1 MSLHPGLPQLVVIV
15 AYLGLLLMLA
25 VLSNLRLKATR
36 ADYQLASHSI
46 GPVLLLLS
54 LFGTT
59 MTGFA
64 LVGSS
69 GEAYRAGI
77 GVYGLLA
84 SSSGIIH
91 SLCFFTIGL
100 RVWKLAKRHGYATQI
115 AFFRDRL
122 ESDRIGLLLFPVL
135 VGLSIPYVLVGIISA
150 GGILQQ
156 LTAGLWV
163 DGPLGFA
170 TEGPYRGGVPSWLG
184 AGVVCGVVLTYVF
197 FGGMRGTA
205 WANALQTL
213 VFMVLGM
220 VTFVIIVNRL
230 GGQSDLMAN
239 MRRLASELPATVA
252 TRSEM
257 ARSQFF
263 MYLLIPLSVGMFP
276 HVFQHWLTARR
287 ASTFKLPV
295 VAHPIFILIV
305 WLPCVLLGAWATT
318 PLLAEAVQVAWQAR
332 GFDTPPPE
340 IPANPNYI
348 LPYMV
353 KTLTPPLLGGC
364 LAAGILAAIMSSLD
378 SQFLCLGTIFNNDIV
393 MHYRGEN
400 RVSDAQQVYCTRGF
414 VIGIVSVCYAI
425 YLLTAAQAASVFAL
439 GVWCFS
445 GFAALFPIVFAALY
459 WRRLTKAGAYSGISA
474 AITSWAVLFYF
485 AWTDPEVR
493 LGDFQVMLPW
503 GEQSL
508 AIMPVVVM
516 FTSSLLTMVAV
527 SLLTRPPSRE
537 TIAKFFDD
545 ANVGGAAD

>member
-1 MSLHPGLPQLVVIV
+1 MMNHPGLPQLLVIV
-15 AYLGLLLMLA
+15 VYLGLLLALA
-25 VLSNLRLKATR
+25 LLSNRWLRGTKT
-36 ADYQLASHSI
+36 DYQLASHSI

-69 GEAYRAGI
+69 GEAFRSGV

-100 RVWKLAKRHGYATQI
+100 RVWALARRHGYSTQI

-135 VGLSIPYVLVGIISA
+135 VGLSIPYVLVGIISS
-150 GGILQQ
+150 GGIVQQ

-170 TEGPYRGGVPSWLG
+170 SPGPHQGGVPPWLG
-184 AGVVCGVVLTYVF
+184 AGTICGVVLIYVF

-213 VFMVLGM
+213 LFMILGV
-220 VTFVIIVNRL
+220 VTFVLIVNQL
-230 GGQSDLMAN
+230 GGQSTLLAN
-239 MRRLASELPATVA
+239 MQRLGGELAPEMA
-252 TRSEM
+252 TRAGM
-257 ARSQFF
+257 SQSHFF

-276 HVFQHWLTARR
+276 HVFQHWLTAKQ

-295 VAHPIFILIV
+295 IAHPIFILIV

-318 PLLAEAVQVAWQAR
+318 PLLGEAVAQVWQAK
-332 GFDTPPPE
+332 GLEGAPPA
-340 IPANPNYI
+340 IPTNPNYI

-353 KTLTPPLLGGC
+353 KTLTPPILGGF

-393 MHYRGEN
+393 MHYRGQQN
-400 RVSDAQQVYCTRGF
+400 VSDAQQVYWTRGF
-414 VIGIVSVCYAI
+414 VVAVVGLCYGI
-425 YLLTAAQAASVFAL
+425 YLLTQAHAASVFAL

-445 GFAALFPIVFAALY
+445 GFTALFPVVFAALY
-459 WRRLTKAGAYSGISA
+459 WRRLTKAGAYCGIAA
-474 AITSWAVLFYF
+474 AIISWVYLFYQ
-485 AWTDPEVR
+485 AWKQPEGGIGDYSLSLT
-493 LGDFQVMLPW
+493 LGDQTVEL
-503 GEQSL
+503 
-508 AIMPVVVM
+508 MPVVVM
-516 FTSSLLTMVAV
+516 FASAMVATVAV
-527 SLLTRPPSRE
+527 SFVTPRPSQA
-537 TIAKFFDD
+537 TLDKFFE
-545 ANVGGAAD
+545 AR

>member
-1 MSLHPGLPQLVVIV
+1 MNAHPGLPQLVVIV
-15 AYLGLLLMLA
+15 VYLALLLTLA
-25 VLSNLRLKATR
+25 LLSNRWLRGTK

-69 GEAYRAGI
+69 GEAYKAGI

-100 RVWKLAKRHGYATQI
+100 RVWALARRHGYATQI

-135 VGLSIPYVLVGIISA
+135 IGLSIPYVLVGIISA
-150 GGILQQ
+150 GGIVHQ

-170 TEGPYRGGVPSWLG
+170 APGPYQGGVPAWLG
-184 AGVVCGVVLTYVF
+184 AGTICGVVLIYVF

-213 VFMVLGM
+213 VFMILGV
-220 VTFVIIVNRL
+220 VTFVLVAGKL
-230 GGQSDLMAN
+230 GGQSTLIGN
-239 MRRLASELPATVA
+239 MQRLATELPESVA
-252 TRSEM
+252 TRSGM
-257 ARSQFF
+257 SQSHFL

-287 ASTFKLPV
+287 ASSFKLPV

-318 PLLAEAVQVAWQAR
+318 PLLADAVAQAWQAK
-332 GFDTPPPE
+332 GFDGPPP
-340 IPANPNYI
+340 PVPGNPNYI

-353 KTLTPPLLGGC
+353 KTLTPPLLGGF

-393 MHYRGEN
+393 MHYRGEQG
-400 RVSDAQQVYCTRGF
+400 VSDAQQVYCTRGF
-414 VIGIVSVCYAI
+414 VIAVVAVCYTI
-425 YLLTAAQAASVFAL
+425 YLLTQAQAASVFAL

-445 GFAALFPIVFAALY
+445 GFAALFPVVFAALY
-459 WRRLTKAGAYSGISA
+459 WRRLSTAGAYCGISA
-474 AITSWAVLFYF
+474 AIASWVILF
-485 AWTDPEVR
+485 
-493 LGDFQVMLPW
+493 
-503 GEQSL
+503 SL
-508 AIMPVVVM
+508 ALQQPAGGIGDYSLTLTIGAQHLEVMPVVVM
-516 FTSSLLTMVAV
+516 FASSLVATIAV
-527 SLLTRPPSRE
+527 SLVTPPPSQE
-537 TIAKFFDD
+537 TIDKFFGD
-545 ANVGGAAD
+545 V

>member
-1 MSLHPGLPQLVVIV
+1 MTNHPGLPQLIVIV
-15 AYLGLLLMLA
+15 GYLALLLLLA
-25 VLSNLRLKATR
+25 VLSNLKLKSTR

-69 GEAYRAGI
+69 GEAFRSGI
-77 GVYGLLA
+77 GVYGMLA

-91 SLCFFTIGL
+91 SLCFFTVGL
-100 RVWKLAKRHGYATQI
+100 RVWQLAKRHGYATQI

-150 GGILQQ
+150 GGIVQQ

-163 DGPLGFA
+163 DGPMGFSSD
-170 TEGPYRGGVPSWLG
+170 GPYRGGVPAWLG
-184 AGVVCGVVLTYVF
+184 AGVINAVVLIYVF

-205 WANALQTL
+205 WANAFQTL
-213 VFMVLGM
+213 VFMILGV
-220 VTFVIIVNRL
+220 VTFVIIVNKL
-230 GGQSDLMAN
+230 GGSADLVAN
-239 MRRLASELPATVA
+239 MRRLAAELPESVS
-252 TRSEM
+252 TRQGMKPSH
-257 ARSQFF
+257 FL

-318 PLLAEAVQVAWQAR
+318 PLLAEAVQTAWTAK
-332 GFDTPPPE
+332 GFDTAPPS

-353 KTLTPPLLGGC
+353 KTLTPPLLGGF

-393 MHYRGEN
+393 VHYRGQDK
-400 RVSDAQQVYCTRGF
+400 VSDRQQVVFTRGF
-414 VIGIVSVCYAI
+414 VIAIVLVCYAI
-425 YLLTAAQAASVFAL
+425 YLLTAAKAASVFAL

-445 GFAALFPIVFAALY
+445 GFAALFPVVFAALY
-459 WRRLTKAGAYSGISA
+459 WKRLSKAGAYSGISA
-474 AITSWAVLFYF
+474 AIISWLILFYF
-485 AWTDPEVR
+485 AWTNPDGN
-493 LGDFQVMLPW
+493 LGDFMVITDFLGQEIEW
-503 GEQSL
+503 
-508 AIMPVVVM
+508 MPVVIM
-516 FTSSLLTMVAV
+516 FASSTLTTIAV
-527 SLLTRPPSRE
+527 SMVTPPPSAA
-537 TIAKFFDD
+537 TIEKFFSDR
-545 ANVGGAAD
+545 

>member
-1 MSLHPGLPQLVVIV
+1 MIDHPGLPQLLIIVV
-15 AYLGLLLMLA
+15 YLGVLLALA
-25 VLSNLRLKATR
+25 VLSNRWLRGTK

-69 GEAYRAGI
+69 GEAFRAGI

-84 SSSGIIH
+84 SSSGIVH

-100 RVWKLAKRHGYATQI
+100 RVWALARRHGYSTQI
-115 AFFRDRL
+115 AFFRDRV

-150 GGILQQ
+150 GGIIQQ
-156 LTAGLWV
+156 LTAGLWI

-170 TEGPYRGGVPSWLG
+170 AEGPHQGGVPAWLG
-184 AGVVCGVVLTYVF
+184 AGTICSVVLIYVF

-213 VFMVLGM
+213 FFMILGM
-220 VTFVIIVNRL
+220 VTFVLIANKL
-230 GGQSDLMAN
+230 GGQTGLISN
-239 MRRLASELPATVA
+239 MQRLAAELPEPVA
-252 TRSEM
+252 TRTGM
-257 ARSQFF
+257 SQSHFF

-318 PLLAEAVQVAWQAR
+318 PLLAEAVGQAWQAR
-332 GFDTPPPE
+332 GFDGPPPA

-353 KTLTPPLLGGC
+353 KTLTPPLLGGF

-393 MHYRGEN
+393 MHYRGEQG
-400 RVSDAQQVYCTRGF
+400 VSDIQQVYCTRGF
-414 VIGIVSVCYAI
+414 VIVIVSLCYGI
-425 YLLTAAQAASVFAL
+425 YLLTQAHAASVFAL

-445 GFAALFPIVFAALY
+445 GFAALFPVVFAALY
-459 WRRLTKAGAYSGISA
+459 WRGLTKAGAYAGISA
-474 AITSWAVLFYF
+474 ALVSWVILFYQ
-485 AWTDPEVR
+485 AWKQPEGGIGDYSVSLP
-493 LGDFQVMLPW
+493 LGDH
-503 GEQSL
+503 SL
-508 AIMPVVVM
+508 QLMPVVVM
-516 FTSSLLTMVAV
+516 FASVLLATIAV
-527 SLLTRPPSRE
+527 SVVTPKPSQA
-537 TIAKFFDD
+537 TIDKFFD
-545 ANVGGAAD
+545 